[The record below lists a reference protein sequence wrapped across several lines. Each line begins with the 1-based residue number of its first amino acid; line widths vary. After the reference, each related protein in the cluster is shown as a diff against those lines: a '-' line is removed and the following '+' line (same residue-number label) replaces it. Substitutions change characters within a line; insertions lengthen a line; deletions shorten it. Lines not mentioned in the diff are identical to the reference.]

1 MCSTN
6 EPKIRRGTSPSVKSR
21 SKVIRARDMGL
32 LLRERTGGVLLAAEA
47 GGGDAL
53 DDLALEDEEH
63 DDERERRQHRLRH
76 DLGVLDAVG
85 ADDGLQA
92 YRQGHQR
99 RVADDDERPEEV
111 VPRAD

>member
-21 SKVIRARDMGL
+21 SKVIRARDMSL
-32 LLRERTGGVLLAAEA
+32 LGTERTGGALLAAEA

-63 DDERERRQHRLRH
+63 RDERQRRQDRLRH
-76 DLGVLDAVG
+76 HLGVLDAVG

-92 YRQGHQR
+92 DREGHQR
-99 RVADDDERPEEV
+99 GVVDDEERPEEV
-111 VPRAD
+111 